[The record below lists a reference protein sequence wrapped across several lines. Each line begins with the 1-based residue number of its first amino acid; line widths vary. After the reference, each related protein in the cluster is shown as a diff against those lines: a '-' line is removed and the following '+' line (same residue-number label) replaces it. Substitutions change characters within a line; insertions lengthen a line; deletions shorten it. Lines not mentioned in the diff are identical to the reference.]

1 MPIAMPTRDPY
12 LRYAPSRDEW
22 AIGSKGGSRVIKLDG
37 QVVAVDPE
45 RLRRGW
51 LTGHDGSSKRTFT
64 PVPGLDGPMPPPPT
78 AEAKPALSLFALAP
92 KAFGVADIAFE
103 MTNWTYSH
111 CEFVT
116 HLYNQC
122 EPQFGRDL
130 VPLVEFGP
138 SQPIQFGDRKTR
150 LLTYKVLRWV
160 PRDKAFPNPSRAQ
173 PQSAGAADAAEPEG
187 WAG

>member
-1 MPIAMPTRDPY
+1 MPIAMPIRRPY
-12 LRYAPSRDEW
+12 IRYAPSRDEW
-22 AIGSKGGSRVIKLDG
+22 AISSKAGSRFISLEG
-37 QVVAVDPE
+37 QAVAIDIE
-45 RLRRGW
+45 RVRRGW
-51 LTGHDGSSKRTFT
+51 LTGHDGSGKRKFT

-116 HLYNQC
+116 RLYNEC
-122 EPQFGRDL
+122 EPRFGRGL
-130 VPLVEFGP
+130 VPLIVFGP
-138 SQPIQFGDRKTR
+138 SQPIQFGDHETR
-150 LLTYKVLRWV
+150 LLAYRVVDWV
-160 PRDKAFPNPSRAQ
+160 PRNQAFPNPDRSHSQ
-173 PQSAGAADAAEPEG
+173 NAGASDATEPEG